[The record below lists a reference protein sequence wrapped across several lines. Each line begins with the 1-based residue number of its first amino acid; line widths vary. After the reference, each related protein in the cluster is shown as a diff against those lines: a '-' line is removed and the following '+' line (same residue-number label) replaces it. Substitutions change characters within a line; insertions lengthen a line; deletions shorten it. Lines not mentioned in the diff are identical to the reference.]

1 MLHTQPLEYPI
12 MKRVLLIDD
21 DKAVNFFNERVVVG
35 HSEFEHVKTVQSGK
49 DGLLF
54 LDQVLSGEEAKP
66 DIIFLDINMPAM
78 NGWEFL
84 DHYEQLNADF
94 RSDIQVIIL
103 SSSSNPEHVKKSIVN
118 YKVRDFINK
127 PLSFNILDGVLKTVN
142 DTSFRSQEINKLNFE
157 V

>member
-54 LDQVLSGEEAKP
+54 LDQVVSGEEVKP

-142 DTSFRSQEINKLNFE
+142 DTSFRSQEINNLNFE

>member
-1 MLHTQPLEYPI
+1 

-35 HSEFEHVKTVQSGK
+35 HSEFEHIKTVQSGK

-54 LDQVLSGEEAKP
+54 LDQVLSGEEVKP

-94 RSDIQVIIL
+94 RSAIQVIIL

-142 DTSFRSQEINKLNFE
+142 DTSFRSQEINNLNFE